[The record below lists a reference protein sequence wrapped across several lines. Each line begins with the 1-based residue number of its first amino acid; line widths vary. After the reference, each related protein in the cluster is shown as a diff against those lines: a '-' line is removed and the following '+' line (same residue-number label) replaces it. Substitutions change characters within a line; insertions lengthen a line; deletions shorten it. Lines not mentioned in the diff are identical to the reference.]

1 MKQSAIIM
9 RTSIL
14 IIFFSLFF
22 IRCEQ
27 QSDIIAVIENHSDKM
42 VYTRILTYSP
52 NSQGNFFSEIVAL
65 EPNEKYLF
73 KFFDKKSYFR
83 WDRLTKFIFMD
94 SDSDGS
100 CNEVVLQDVTL
111 NEAQLRALGWT
122 LKYPLSDA
130 DKEIIE
136 EYKTFYED
144 SNNRQS

>member
-1 MKQSAIIM
+1 
-9 RTSIL
+9 
-14 IIFFSLFF
+14 
-22 IRCEQ
+22 
-27 QSDIIAVIENHSDKM
+27 M

-83 WDRLTKFIFMD
+83 WDRLTNFIFMD

-136 EYKTFYED
+136 EYKTSYED

>member
-14 IIFFSLFF
+14 VIFFSLFF

-100 CNEVVLQDVTL
+100 CNGVVLQDVTL

-136 EYKTFYED
+136 EYKTSYED

>member
-1 MKQSAIIM
+1 M

-27 QSDIIAVIENHSDKM
+27 QSDIIAVIENHSDKR